1 MTQRLIYVV
10 GPSGAGKDSVLMRLR
25 ETWDTA
31 DDACW
36 ARRTVTREVQPGGE
50 ANESV
55 SESDFKRL
63 LDQQAFA
70 LHWQANGLFY
80 GIRQS
85 ELSPLYKGQYVFVN
99 GSRGHLDSLLAAFP
113 KASVVHIT
121 ASLEVLRERLKL
133 RQRECEQDIDRRLA
147 RNVNMALPKNTLLIQ
162 NDGSLDAAVQTLRLG
177 LKARLFA
184 NGQRLPAARAVRLD
198 AQPPDV

>member
-31 DDACW
+31 DAVCW

-99 GSRGHLDSLLAAFP
+99 GSRGHLDSLLASFP
-113 KASVVHIT
+113 EASVVHIT
-121 ASLEVLRERLKL
+121 ASAEVLRERLRL
-133 RQRECEQDIDRRLA
+133 RQRESDLDIDRRIA
-147 RNVNMALPKNTLLIQ
+147 RKVNMALPKNSLLIQ
-162 NDGSLDAAVQTLRLG
+162 NDSSLDAAVQALRMG
-177 LKARLFA
+177 LKARLLA
-184 NGQRLPAARAVRLD
+184 NGQRLPATRAVRLD
-198 AQPPDV
+198 AQPPAV